1 MTIATLAVK
10 AAARRPVPLARLVRD
25 WHAWIGALIAPSVLF
40 FATTG
45 VLQIWSLHEAHG
57 GYTPPALIER
67 LGALH
72 KDQRLALKHRAPP
85 QAARARAPVAAHPP
99 ERPKPATLL
108 LKAFFTA
115 VAAGLVVST
124 LAGIWMALS
133 QGRQR
138 RTLGVLMLIG
148 AVTPVVLAVLT
159 T

>member
-85 QAARARAPVAAHPP
+85 QAARARAPVAPLTPRSGPSPP
-99 ERPKPATLL
+99 PSCSRPSSPQSPRAWSSRPWQGSGWPSA
-108 LKAFFTA
+108 KAGS
-115 VAAGLVVST
+115 AARWGFSC
-124 LAGIWMALS
+124 
-133 QGRQR
+133 
-138 RTLGVLMLIG
+138 
-148 AVTPVVLAVLT
+148 
-159 T
+159 